1 MAGQPKYQAM
11 VKRIEEKGGVEWF
24 CGQIADG
31 GSLRKVAAEL
41 GCSRWLLQKWIE
53 EDPDRERSYEA
64 AKLIGA
70 SAMVEEGQELL
81 DDADVS
87 STAGIQK
94 ARNQAD
100 YRKWRAGVINRPAFG
115 PPDHR
120 TSINVFN
127 VENLHLAALQAQ
139 GGPEAQKLVEVP
151 ADMPQ
156 IGPGNDEP
164 ETEESETGGT
174 ETLPGVASE

>member
-1 MAGQPKYQAM
+1 MAGQPKYHEM
-11 VKRIEEKGGVEWF
+11 VKRIEEQGGTEWF

-31 GSLRKVAAEL
+31 GSLRKLAAEFN
-41 GCSRWLLQKWIE
+41 CSRWLLQKWIDA
-53 EDPDRERSYEA
+53 DPDREISYEA

-100 YRKWRAGVINRPAFG
+100 FRRWRAGVINRPAFG
-115 PPDHR
+115 PPDRR
-120 TSINVFN
+120 TSININ
-127 VENLHLAALQAQ
+127 NIEHLHLAALQAQ
-139 GGPEAQKLVEVP
+139 GGPDAQKLVEATADVP
-151 ADMPQ
+151 RLESGDTFE
-156 IGPGNDEP
+156 DSH
-164 ETEESETGGT
+164 EEDGQ
-174 ETLPGVASE
+174 

>member
-1 MAGQPKYQAM
+1 MAGQPKYHEM
-11 VKRIEEKGGVEWF
+11 VKRIEEQGGTEWF

-70 SAMVEEGQELL
+70 GAMVEEGQELL
-81 DDADVS
+81 DDADEK

-100 YRKWRAGVINRPAFG
+100 FRKWRAGVINRSAFG

-120 TSINVFN
+120 TSININ
-127 VENLHLAALQAQ
+127 NIENLHLNALQAQ
-139 GGPEAQKLVEVP
+139 GGPESQKLVEVS
-151 ADMPQ
+151 ADVPQ
-156 IGPGNDEP
+156 IGPGNDET
-164 ETEESETGGT
+164 EAEESETGGT